1 MTRQEFLGEVGLS
14 NDEFRDLIQKFVSFL
29 EPLNEAQR
37 DAIHRSLPTIAEA
50 ARSLGPDVTQERL
63 GEVLKEILKG
73 IDYVTLNCHAI
84 QVMNLDP
91 RRSVAPHQHKPEKPK

>member
-50 ARSLGPDVTQERL
+50 ARSLGPDVTQE
-63 GEVLKEILKG
+63 
-73 IDYVTLNCHAI
+73 
-84 QVMNLDP
+84 
-91 RRSVAPHQHKPEKPK
+91 